1 MMAYTSGPPARTS
14 WTAAKV
20 TFEQRDGESV
30 VLAQVGGEEQV
41 CESHQAPAGG
51 LGNGKQ
57 TAIVTAHTGRYF
69 LESFSV
75 GAYRLECLFMSL
87 VIAMLVLIA
96 MEYNK
101 LSLKPAFPQPVV
113 RFPHQFM
120 SSVHGALNTP
130 PLAQQQHHHAVPMQS
145 PFLVKEEVVNSPY
158 LPFHPAYQAAWNPGL
173 KADERPHPVS
183 EENFQSQGRP
193 VKDTAFQPYPMTSD
207 GTSQT
212 PSPVTS
218 NVPKS
223 NNQILGGRKYLDE
236 CMNLLKGST
245 RTCVHGRECLSCQEC
260 CSSLAAMVAK
270 PFECPECPRA
280 FSSTAALQ
288 THVQSHGADRPYS
301 CTECPKAFTQLSAL
315 QVRGQS
321 ESGYPTRVR
330 HPFERAIKLSYVTK
344 EQYCFNPFSP
354 HHRPTSHCDSHCRDF
369 LMFHRDSHC
378 RDILL
383 FHRE

>member
-1 MMAYTSGPPARTS
+1 
-14 WTAAKV
+14 
-20 TFEQRDGESV
+20 
-30 VLAQVGGEEQV
+30 
-41 CESHQAPAGG
+41 
-51 LGNGKQ
+51 
-57 TAIVTAHTGRYF
+57 
-69 LESFSV
+69 
-75 GAYRLECLFMSL
+75 
-87 VIAMLVLIA
+87 

-207 GTSQT
+207 GASQT

-315 QVRGQS
+315 QSALVSFFRTCTGRA
-321 ESGYPTRVR
+321 T
-330 HPFERAIKLSYVTK
+330 HPL
-344 EQYCFNPFSP
+344 YCLDRSTVHVF
-354 HHRPTSHCDSHCRDF
+354 
-369 LMFHRDSHC
+369 
-378 RDILL
+378 
-383 FHRE
+383 